1 MKSDGGITMEKQ
13 KKTFFSAKSITFL
26 AVLLALVIVL
36 QVFSGFFKIGTTS
49 LSFVLIPIVLG
60 GMILGPLYGAILGVA
75 FGVVV
80 IIDAL
85 AGLDPFTLILLQ
97 ERPITTV
104 LLCLIKGTAA
114 GYFSGLIYHLIKN
127 KNKLVAS
134 FVAAA
139 AAPII
144 NTGIFILGALLM
156 SETLKNNFVADGQ
169 TLMYFLII
177 VCAGVNFLIELAL
190 NLVLA
195 PSINTVENVIEK
207 QLLSRSK

>member
-1 MKSDGGITMEKQ
+1 MEKQ